1 MSIFTASLRV
11 PQGWDS
17 CVKFTLYS
25 QNLPERLTQ
34 CKTPDSGTSTFN
46 ISDLHVP
53 RKMSDLFL
61 QKPVPLLERILA
73 DLQVFEYSYYSIFSS
88 KQQKGMHTWQVAQDM
103 GWVF

>member
-53 RKMSDLFL
+53 RTYFCRSQFHCWRGFWQIFKHLNIAITQFL
-61 QKPVPLLERILA
+61 VQSNRKVCTRG
-73 DLQVFEYSYYSIFSS
+73 
-88 KQQKGMHTWQVAQDM
+88 K
-103 GWVF
+103 